1 MTIPVSR
8 RLDFAEIPV
17 IDLSE
22 ISASRQDI
30 STVDA
35 IRMACTEV
43 GFFYITNHGVAANL
57 IADLLAQGKDF
68 FALLRSPSQSP

>member
-1 MTIPVSR
+1 MAIPVSR

-22 ISASRQDI
+22 ISASRQNV

-43 GFFYITNHGVAANL
+43 GFFTLPITVWL
-57 IADLLAQGKDF
+57 PI
-68 FALLRSPSQSP
+68 